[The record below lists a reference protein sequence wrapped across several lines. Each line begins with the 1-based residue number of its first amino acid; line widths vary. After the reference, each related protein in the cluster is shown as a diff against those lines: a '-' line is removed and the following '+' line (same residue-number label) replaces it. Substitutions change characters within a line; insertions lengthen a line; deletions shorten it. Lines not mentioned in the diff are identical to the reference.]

1 MINFATM
8 KTIHTNPLLHIL
20 AAAVLLLASS
30 TTIQAAKRHT
40 VKKQQP
46 VDSMAWVNRYVDTL
60 SVIRDS
66 IFSQSLPATQ
76 PDDRLY
82 QLFVP
87 LTFYHAP
94 ITNQLSLDKA
104 DTTLLADNVDDMEA
118 QVERTLF
125 HIYLNRPE
133 LVKGNETQ
141 LRKSGTLIKP
151 QKKQLKQ
158 ELELTEHTALLPAEP
173 TVAPQGLVIKKP
185 NFWSFSGDQ
194 NLQFLQNYVTD
205 NWYKGGESNYS
216 MVGSVTLNANYN
228 NKQKVKFEN
237 KLELKLGFQ
246 TSRGDTVHKYKT
258 NEDLIRYTGKLGLQA
273 ANQWYYTVQLLAYT
287 QFTQGLKS
295 NDHYVYSDFMSPF
308 NLNFGLG
315 MDYSVKTKN
324 NRLSG
329 SVNLSVLSFNFRY
342 VDRKNLASRYS
353 IRGNNRTRE
362 DFGSQITADL
372 RWNISDQVNWRT
384 RFYTYTTYESVLM
397 EWENTI
403 SLRVSKYISANIFLY
418 PRFDDSAK
426 RDEKLDYFQFKEY
439 SSLGFSYNF

>member
-1 MINFATM
+1 M
-8 KTIHTNPLLHIL
+8 
-20 AAAVLLLASS
+20 
-30 TTIQAAKRHT
+30 QAAK
-40 VKKQQP
+40 
-46 VDSMAWVNRYVDTL
+46 
-60 SVIRDS
+60 
-66 IFSQSLPATQ
+66 
-76 PDDRLY
+76 
-82 QLFVP
+82 
-87 LTFYHAP
+87 
-94 ITNQLSLDKA
+94 
-104 DTTLLADNVDDMEA
+104 
-118 QVERTLF
+118 
-125 HIYLNRPE
+125 
-133 LVKGNETQ
+133 
-141 LRKSGTLIKP
+141 
-151 QKKQLKQ
+151 
-158 ELELTEHTALLPAEP
+158 
-173 TVAPQGLVIKKP
+173 
-185 NFWSFSGDQ
+185 
-194 NLQFLQNYVTD
+194 
-205 NWYKGGESNYS
+205 
-216 MVGSVTLNANYN
+216 
-228 NKQKVKFEN
+228 
-237 KLELKLGFQ
+237 
-246 TSRGDTVHKYKT
+246 
-258 NEDLIRYTGKLGLQA
+258 
-273 ANQWYYTVQLLAYT
+273 QWYYTVQLLAYT

>member
-1 MINFATM
+1 MNLRYYLLVLAFCVTGMVCAQRVGYGKKKVEKDRVAEYMDSLTASRQRIDSLVKPKIN
-8 KTIHTNPLLHIL
+8 
-20 AAAVLLLASS
+20 SCYS
-30 TTIQAAKRHT
+30 
-40 VKKQQP
+40 
-46 VDSMAWVNRYVDTL
+46 
-60 SVIRDS
+60 
-66 IFSQSLPATQ
+66 
-76 PDDRLY
+76 
-82 QLFVP
+82 QLFIP
-87 LTFYHAP
+87 LTFYHEPAARFLRLAP
-94 ITNQLSLDKA
+94 GKCVVADSLQAAIDQA
-104 DTTLLADNVDDMEA
+104 LMHV
-118 QVERTLF
+118 
-125 HIYLNRPE
+125 YLNRPD
-133 LVKGNETQ
+133 LVRVHE
-141 LRKSGTLIKP
+141 SH
-151 QKKQLKQ
+151 
-158 ELELTEHTALLPAEP
+158 LESVGAPIVSEPAPRHVATDIVKEVAPVAIEP
-173 TVAPQGLVIKKP
+173 TVAPMDILVTKP
-185 NFWSFSGDQ
+185 NFWTFRGDYY
-194 NLQFLQNYVTD
+194 LQFLQNYVSD

-216 MVGSVTLNANYN
+216 LLGSVTMQANYN

-273 ANQWYYTVQLLAYT
+273 AKQWYYTVQLLAYT